1 MKKNTY
7 SVIYMYIWASQAAK
21 NLPAN
26 AEDAGD
32 TTGSIPGWRVLPGNP
47 GGKVPWRRAWQ
58 PIPMFLPGESH
69 GERSWAGTV
78 HCVAESDTMEV
89 P

>member
-26 AEDAGD
+26 AEDTGD
-32 TTGSIPGWRVLPGNP
+32 TTGSIPGSGRFSREGNDNP
-47 GGKVPWRRAWQ
+47 TPV
-58 PIPMFLPGESH
+58 FLPGESD
-69 GERSWAGTV
+69 GQRSLVGYTV
-78 HCVAESDTMEV
+78 HGDAKSWTQLSY
-89 P
+89 